1 MPVEVGEFA
10 AGGFIA
16 IFAGVLILAIVWY
29 ARSKGRLRG
38 KTVGLVLAALA
49 GLIILYGMGAATFIA
64 G

>member
-16 IFAGVLILAIVWY
+16 ILLGAVLLAAVWY
-29 ARSKGRLRG
+29 ARSKGHLRSRTAG
-38 KTVGLVLAALA
+38 FVMAAIA